1 MRLSIPQL
9 ELKSDTIK
17 ISYIMKQ
24 RFITTIFCLALS
36 VLSYSQIELTD
47 NKDTLVCITIP
58 QMDRI
63 YIELIQ
69 KDSLLAQ
76 SQISRSKEFKYIEL
90 IDSTKK
96 DISTL
101 KTHINALEG
110 DYYDLLQVTEKKQEK
125 IIRQ

>member
-1 MRLSIPQL
+1 
-9 ELKSDTIK
+9 
-17 ISYIMKQ
+17 
-24 RFITTIFCLALS
+24 
-36 VLSYSQIELTD
+36 
-47 NKDTLVCITIP
+47 
-58 QMDRI
+58 MDRI

-110 DYYDLLQVTEKKQEK
+110 DYYDLLQVTEKKQDK
-125 IIRQ
+125 IIRNRKIGLVMLGIIVLQALL